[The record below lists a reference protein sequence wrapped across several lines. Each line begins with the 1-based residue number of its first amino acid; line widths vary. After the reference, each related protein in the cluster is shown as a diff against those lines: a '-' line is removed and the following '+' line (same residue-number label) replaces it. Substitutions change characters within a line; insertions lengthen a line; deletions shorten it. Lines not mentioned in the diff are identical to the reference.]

1 MCTWSIRGAKMEVPR
16 GMPMGRCSS
25 CGVDLPGH
33 EKLCD
38 KCHVARCGALAAP
51 QDSSRRNWTAHL
63 QLLLWIFVSYAFVTY
78 MPAPAQVGVL
88 LVGFVVV
95 LYLFLWVYSRRPR
108 KRYRTPQETVCL
120 VLGLCCG
127 VVWKITGAEV
137 WGRLGIACIFVG
149 GGYRAFYRA
158 IDRIKMAAGGPG
170 PGKN

>member
-1 MCTWSIRGAKMEVPR
+1 MLCRPVRGI
-16 GMPMGRCSS
+16 GRTTGQLSPELDHLLIFAALDICLLR
-25 CGVDLPGH
+25 V
-33 EKLCD
+33 
-38 KCHVARCGALAAP
+38 CHVHASPCNGGRPSGRPCGRL
-51 QDSSRRNWTAHL
+51 
-63 QLLLWIFVSYAFVTY
+63 VS
-78 MPAPAQVGVL
+78 
-88 LVGFVVV
+88 
-95 LYLFLWVYSRRPR
+95 FLGAYSKKPR

-170 PGKN
+170 PGDN